1 MDATSLATVWAT
13 VGLLIFIGIV
23 VYLKVPGMI
32 AKALDARAAKIRTD
46 LDEASRLREEAQALL
61 AEFQQK
67 RKDAEKEAADIVTEA
82 KREAELLLAD
92 AHKKTEDYVQRRT
105 VMAEQ
110 KIAQAEREA
119 VNEVRSSAVDI
130 AVEAARKLLAGSAD
144 IKAGEELFK
153 SSLQELKS
161 KLN

>member
-13 VGLLIFIGIV
+13 VALVIFLGV
-23 VYLKVPGMI
+23 LVYLKVPGMI
-32 AKALDARAAKIRTD
+32 AKAIDARAVKIRHD
-46 LDEASRLREEAQALL
+46 LDEARRLREEAQALL
-61 AEFQQK
+61 AEFQKK
-67 RKDAEKEAADIVTEA
+67 RKDAEQEAADLVAAA

-92 AHKKTEDYVQRRT
+92 AHKKTEDYVTRRT
-105 VMAEQ
+105 AMAEQ

-130 AVEAARKLLAGSAD
+130 AIEAARRLLAD
-144 IKAGEELFK
+144 NPEIKAGEELFK

>member
-67 RKDAEKEAADIVTEA
+67 RKDAEKEAADIVTAA